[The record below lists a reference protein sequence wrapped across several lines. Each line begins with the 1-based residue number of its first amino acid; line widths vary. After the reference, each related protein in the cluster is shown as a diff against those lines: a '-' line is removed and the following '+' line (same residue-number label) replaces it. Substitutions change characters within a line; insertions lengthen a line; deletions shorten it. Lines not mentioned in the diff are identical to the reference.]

1 MVELVSFNL
10 IVIISLIGIYLIR
23 KSRSL
28 KTFNNALLIL
38 VSIILL
44 GSLFVIYNSVNE
56 LNAFLDRREWPVVA
70 GEISSIEMKGLKTHE
85 PVIHYKYGVKDELF
99 EGSTNLGTPLFGGSK
114 SQKRVAQTI
123 LDSFNIGDTVT
134 VFFNPA
140 DYSHSVLKV
149 TPNWSV
155 FIQYSFGIM
164 LASIMF
170 MLIINRLFMNTG
182 KNTL

>member
-10 IVIISLIGIYLIR
+10 FAIIFLVSLYILH
-23 KSRSL
+23 KSTSL
-28 KTFNNALLIL
+28 KSFNNSLLFL
-38 VSIILL
+38 VSLSLL
-44 GSLFVIYNSVNE
+44 GSLFVIYNSVNG
-56 LNAFLDRREWPVVA
+56 LNAFLDRREWPIVV
-70 GEISSIEMKGLKTHE
+70 GNVSSIEMKGIKTHE
-85 PVIHYKYGVKDELF
+85 PEIHYKYKIYDEIYT
-99 EGSTNLGTPLFGGSK
+99 GTTDLGTPLFGGSK

-123 LDSFNIGDTVT
+123 LDSFNVGDTVT

-155 FIQYSFGIM
+155 FIQYSFGLM
-164 LASIMF
+164 LASIMLI
-170 MLIINRLFMNTG
+170 LIINRLFMNTG